1 MWLWKKIYEI
11 NNIKLEDAV
20 FVETE
25 EITTQLKISR
35 NDYINEAVHIYNT
48 LNKRRI
54 LKKQLAKESILT
66 SKVSIE
72 LLREFEKLMDEYE
85 AIWFCLADLNPSIGT
100 EPGKKRPV
108 VIVQTD
114 LLNETH
120 LSTLICPITS
130 NVQQEIEL
138 LRVHL
143 KKGQLDKLSDVL
155 VDQLRAI
162 DNKRFISKLG
172 KLNREQIQQLKSN
185 LKIVLDQ

>member
-1 MWLWKKIYEI
+1 MD
-11 NNIKLEDAV
+11 IKQFD
-20 FVETE
+20 
-25 EITTQLKISR
+25 
-35 NDYINEAVHIYNT
+35 
-48 LNKRRI
+48 
-54 LKKQLAKESILT
+54 
-66 SKVSIE
+66 
-72 LLREFEKLMDEYE
+72 
-85 AIWFCLADLNPSIGT
+85 IWLADLNPSIGT

-143 KKGQLDKLSDVL
+143 KKGQLVKLSDVL

-162 DNKRFISKLG
+162 DNKRFISRLG

-185 LKIVLDQ
+185 LKIVLDL